1 MGRRFPRRL
10 VDYTRATKAKSS
22 LKPYFITLAEH
33 HSLFHYRGGHCE
45 RVEVTRPLTASSRL
59 RVQASL
65 TSSLQARG
73 RHVRRFKRETPTNQS
88 DAIRWS
94 IRIINLMESQSRGE
108 TLRARERRQR
118 CSVGT
123 VSMPSPHTCSAG
135 GLAKARDP
143 SIRLGIRPSDRLQAF
158 FDIYLN
164 SGSLAIQTQTN
175 PQNGRTGQSPCRESL
190 GYTVTTV
197 VVYVCA
203 LMVVFRPI

>member
-94 IRIINLMESQSRGE
+94 IRIINLLESESRGE
-108 TLRARERRQR
+108 TLRVHERRQR

-123 VSMPSPHTCSAG
+123 VSMPSPHTLQCGRAG
-135 GLAKARDP
+135 K
-143 SIRLGIRPSDRLQAF
+143 SKRPVYPFRH
-158 FDIYLN
+158 
-164 SGSLAIQTQTN
+164 
-175 PQNGRTGQSPCRESL
+175 SP
-190 GYTVTTV
+190 
-197 VVYVCA
+197 
-203 LMVVFRPI
+203 I